1 MTAPKQRLLITG
13 ASGFLGWNLCV
24 VARESYNVSGTA
36 FSNNPEIRGVTI
48 HNVDLRRKI
57 NVQKL
62 LDEVNPDI
70 VIHAAATSSPNYCEK
85 NPKESYETNVEAT
98 EILATLCA
106 EKHIRL
112 LFTSTDMVFDGK
124 KSPFSETSQTHP
136 LNVYGKHKLLA
147 EERLLSAYPSA
158 LVCRMPLMFGNP
170 GPCSQ
175 TFIQPWLSTLR
186 SGGQLK
192 LFIDEWR
199 TNVSGSVA
207 AEGLLLAA
215 GTNLS
220 GILHLGG
227 SERISRYDFGLM
239 LAEIFELNNDS
250 ILAFKQSEVKM
261 AAPRPRDVSMDSS
274 RAFSMGYNPPSI
286 AKQLA
291 DVKEDMNCQHLNVG
305 KNPAGHNPR
314 RETGEVRL

>member
-24 VARESYNVSGTA
+24 LARKSYDVSGTA
-36 FSNNPEIRGVTI
+36 FSNKPEIRNVMI
-48 HNVDLRRKI
+48 HNIDLRIKSDI
-57 NVQKL
+57 EKL
-62 LDEVNPDI
+62 LNKVNPDI
-70 VIHAAATSSPNYCEK
+70 VIHTAATSTPNYCEK
-85 NPKESYETNVEAT
+85 NSEESYETNVAAT
-98 EILATLCA
+98 EMLAMLCSK
-106 EKHIRL
+106 KHIRL

-124 KSPFSETSQTHP
+124 NPPYSEMSHAHP
-136 LNVYGKHKLLA
+136 INIYGKHKLLA
-147 EERLLSAYPSA
+147 EERLLATYPSA

-170 GPCSQ
+170 GPCAQS
-175 TFIQPWLSTLR
+175 FIQPWLSTLL

-192 LFIDEWR
+192 VFTDEWR

-239 LAEIFELNNDS
+239 LAKTFALNS
-250 ILAFKQSEVKM
+250 GEILAVKQSEVKM
-261 AAPRPRDVSMDSS
+261 AASRPSDVSMDNSV
-274 RAFSMGYNPPSI
+274 AFSMGYNPPSI

-291 DVKEDMNCQHLNVG
+291 DVKEGLSSL
-305 KNPAGHNPR
+305 AHNF
-314 RETGEVRL
+314 